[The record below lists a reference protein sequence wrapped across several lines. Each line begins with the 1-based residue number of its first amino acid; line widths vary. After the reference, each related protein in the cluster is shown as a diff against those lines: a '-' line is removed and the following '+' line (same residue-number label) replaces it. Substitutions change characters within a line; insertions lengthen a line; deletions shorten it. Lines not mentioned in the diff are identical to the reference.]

1 MLSHISDE
9 GESEL
14 DSDSTVAWER
24 VYLQGVLMAERVKN
38 NAGLIIIQKQTA
50 EQTSCRRSEEY
61 QAIPIVQCSTYM
73 STPEIKNGFG
83 GYHGCLTGLKDDV
96 IIGAS
101 KLASDNEDDVSGH
114 GSVSVVMDQAT
125 RVVDLPPR
133 KTALDHCLQPLTTMY
148 HHRWSQ
154 EILK

>member
-1 MLSHISDE
+1 MLSFAGDASSMLTAHLGVSFILQVRSHEEVSVVEPSALSSSRLRISHMLSHISDE

-24 VYLQGVLMAERVKN
+24 EYLQ
-38 NAGLIIIQKQTA
+38 
-50 EQTSCRRSEEY
+50 
-61 QAIPIVQCSTYM
+61 
-73 STPEIKNGFG
+73 
-83 GYHGCLTGLKDDV
+83 
-96 IIGAS
+96 GAS

-114 GSVSVVMDQAT
+114 GS
-125 RVVDLPPR
+125 LPPR